1 MYYEFLFLV
10 LFYYSTCI
18 FIIWIKTK
26 LTDNIAYFR
35 TFKTIFETQLNYSFN
50 ETQLTKIRYNN
61 LVKSSEQC
69 IQNLELN
76 SIIRKISKKKLL
88 RK

>member
-26 LTDNIAYFR
+26 LTDNIAYSR

>member
-10 LFYYSTCI
+10 FFFYYSTCI
-18 FIIWIKTK
+18 FIIWIKT
-26 LTDNIAYFR
+26 NIAYFR

-50 ETQLTKIRYNN
+50 ETQFTKIRYNN